1 MTIMACLR
9 LFQSIDF
16 DQKMTSGKI
25 NLTFQDKKNRQL
37 TVPESEERKDE

>member
-25 NLTFQDKKNRQL
+25 NLTFNDKKNSQL
-37 TVPESEERKDE
+37 EVPESEERKDE

>member
-1 MTIMACLR
+1 MTIMPCLR

-25 NLTFQDKKNRQL
+25 NLTFNDKKNSQL
-37 TVPESEERKDE
+37 TVTESEERKDE

>member
-25 NLTFQDKKNRQL
+25 NLTFNDKKNSQL